1 MLTIKNVTAKNF
13 MSVGN
18 NTQAVSFDT
27 DSLTLVLGH
36 NLDLGGDGSRNG
48 TGKTTIINALSFA
61 LYGEALTN
69 IRKDN
74 LINKTNGKQM
84 MTTVDFEINGTQY
97 RIERGR
103 RPNVLKFFIDGVEPG
118 DNEQQGDMRETQK
131 EIEKVIGF
139 PHNMFKHL
147 IALNTYTEP
156 FLNMKANDQR
166 DMIEQ
171 LLGITEI
178 SLKAEVLKD
187 RLKETRDNIKT
198 EEARIKAVTNAN
210 ARVEKNIQDIE
221 LRGRAWTKN
230 KEDKVNELQSS
241 LDALEET
248 DITMELENHRQIQEI
263 NQKYTK
269 IQGVQ
274 NELKTLETSLKRNE
288 KNLETYATNIALAK
302 EGTCPACG
310 QDTAHLETHE
320 EYTNELFD
328 KLKEEEEY
336 KVELDTKVFEC
347 NEQLKELG
355 DLPETPITFYSSMED
370 ALQHMHN
377 VTTLKEQIEEKIKEE
392 NPYTEQV
399 EQLKETGMEEIS
411 YDVINDLTYLK
422 EHQEFLHKLLTNKDS
437 FIRKKIIDQNLQYL
451 NYRLSHYLEKLGL
464 PHDVKFASDLTVEI
478 TEYGRDLDFDNLSR
492 GERNRLILGMSWA
505 FRDIY
510 ESLNQPMNLM
520 CIDEL
525 VDSGM
530 DTTGVENALAVLKK
544 MGRESNKNVFL
555 ISHKEELQGRVNNVL
570 YVVKEGGFTSYSND
584 IEIIDPDSDVYRFKI
599 TT

>member
-1 MLTIKNVTAKNF
+1 

-18 NTQAVSFDT
+18 NLQAVTFDT

-48 TGKTTIINALSFA
+48 TGKTTIINALSYA

-74 LINKTNGKQM
+74 LINKTNGKGM
-84 MTTVDFEINGTQY
+84 ITTVDFEIKGTEY

-103 RPNVLKFFIDGVEPG
+103 RPNVLKFYIDGNESA

-131 EIEKVIGF
+131 DIERVIGF

-156 FLNMKANDQR
+156 FLSMKTNDQR

-178 SLKAEVLKD
+178 SSKAEVLKELLKSTKD
-187 RLKETRDNIKT
+187 SIKDEESRIQAVQNANKRIESSIKDIESRSKAWGRLK
-198 EEARIKAVTNAN
+198 
-210 ARVEKNIQDIE
+210 
-221 LRGRAWTKN
+221 G
-230 KEDKVNELQSS
+230 DKVNGLHTDIKAELDSHRKIVEINAKQAKLTALKTDLTTRTTSMNRS
-241 LDALEET
+241 DSKLSTLEGNLTKALEGVCPTCE
-248 DITMELENHRQIQEI
+248 
-263 NQKYTK
+263 
-269 IQGVQ
+269 QG
-274 NELKTLETSLKRNE
+274 
-288 KNLETYATNIALAK
+288 
-302 EGTCPACG
+302 
-310 QDTAHLETHE
+310 TAHLSTHE
-320 EYTNELFD
+320 KYTDELREEI
-328 KLKEEEEY
+328 KEEQRY
-336 KVELDTKVFEC
+336 NVELVDKIREITSTIKT
-347 NEQLKELG
+347 LG
-355 DLPETPITFYSSMED
+355 NIPETPITFYNKMED
-370 ALQHMHN
+370 ALQHKHN
-377 VTTLKEQIEEKIKEE
+377 VETLQAQIEEKIKEE
-392 NPYTEQV
+392 NPYVEQV
-399 EQLKETGMEEIS
+399 DQLRTSGIEEVS
-411 YDVINDLTYLK
+411 YESINDFTSLK
-422 EHQEFLHKLLTNKDS
+422 EHQEFLHKLLTSKDS

-451 NYRLSHYLEKLGL
+451 NYRLNYYLEKLGL
-464 PHDVKFASDLTVEI
+464 PHDVKFNSDLTVDI

-584 IEIIDPDSDVYRFKI
+584 IEILDEN
-599 TT
+599 T